1 MGSRRRA
8 HHRRVEAERQAGV
21 EATAMRI
28 GQEQQQKQYQ
38 AMIDALRPEAAVD
51 IDRGP
56 RPIQSTIDDTRGG
69 VRTQRSRRQTVGG
82 LSKGVAALRIPLNL
96 GGLSGGGLNIG

>member
-1 MGSRRRA
+1 MCVSLRA
-8 HHRRVEAERQAGV
+8 DHPAEDAKREAGIQ
-21 EATAMRI
+21 ATAMRI
-28 GQEQQQKQYQ
+28 AQERQQKEYQ